1 MDPRS
6 VRTTAALRKVLE
18 PKGQSM
24 ALERTSSAQWEGN
37 LKEGKGHLGLG
48 SGLYSG
54 PYNFVS
60 RFESGDE
67 TNPEELIAAAH
78 AACYSMALSGDLARE
93 GHTPERVATDATVTL
108 DPGGPRITTI
118 HLKVRGRVPGID
130 ADTFQTFAEGAK
142 QNCPVSKVLA
152 GADEITLDATLES

>member
-1 MDPRS
+1 
-6 VRTTAALRKVLE
+6 
-18 PKGQSM
+18 M
-24 ALERTSSAQWEGN
+24 ALERTSSARWEGN
-37 LKEGKGHLGLG
+37 LKEGKGQLELG

-78 AACYSMALSGDLARE
+78 AACFSMQLSADLARE
-93 GHTPERVATDATVTL
+93 GHAPQSVATDATVTL
-108 DPGGPRITTI
+108 DPGQGRITTI
-118 HLKVRGRVPGID
+118 HLMVRGSVPGID
-130 ADTFQTFAEGAK
+130 ADTFRTFAEGAK
-142 QNCPVSKVLA
+142 QNCIVSKVLA